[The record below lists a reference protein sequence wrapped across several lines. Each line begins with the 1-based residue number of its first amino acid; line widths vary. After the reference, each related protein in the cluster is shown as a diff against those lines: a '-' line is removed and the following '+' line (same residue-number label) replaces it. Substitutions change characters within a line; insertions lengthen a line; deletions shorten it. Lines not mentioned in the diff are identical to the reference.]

1 MLAFGL
7 DPDKLQNFDI
17 GAPLLQ
23 LQLARQGLGISFAT
37 ELVVR
42 DDLACGQLYRVPI
55 PSQLSARYY
64 AVTAKGPVRPAVVTF
79 MIWLKSVTDQLPKR
93 RLE

>member
-1 MLAFGL
+1 LLAFGL
-7 DPDKLQNFDI
+7 DPDKLQNFDV

-55 PSQLSARYY
+55 PSQLSVRYY
-64 AVTAKGPVRPAVVTF
+64 AVTAKGPVRPAVVKF
-79 MIWLKSVTDQLPKR
+79 MIWLKSITDQLPKR